1 MFLPGPLKE
10 AWSVCLSVLLK
21 GEWPLSISSLA
32 FLNPC
37 LRVCVCVYIQEHTRV
52 GADTSQDIQLFGI
65 GIQPE
70 HCIIDIAPDGDI
82 TLCPV
87 ENAR

>member
-1 MFLPGPLKE
+1 MIDGSRFCFH
-10 AWSVCLSVLLK
+10 SICLD
-21 GEWPLSISSLA
+21 
-32 FLNPC
+32 
-37 LRVCVCVYIQEHTRV
+37 QDHTRV

-70 HCIIDIAPDGDI
+70 HCEIDIALDGEVS
-82 TLCPV
+82 LSPK